1 MNSELSKFDRFSVWW
16 YDMRRKDDLKY
27 SKLMYISFHFGV
39 ILVPTLGVL
48 ILLSLSAID
57 LVSLYLLTLLLA
69 ALFSRVLGGWLDGL
83 ERKMFERYCELR
95 GINWDGTDIDL
106 NKLTPL

>member
-83 ERKMFERYCELR
+83 ERKMFERYCKLR
-95 GINWDGTDIDL
+95 GIFWDGRAINL
-106 NKLTPL
+106 SELPPL